1 MLFLETII
9 KITIQTTA
17 LKTIALMLFVDTVL
31 LNTVNNSDNTIMCAV
46 VITEVRL
53 NEIFLGFQINIPVI
67 TDRNPAVML

>member
-1 MLFLETII
+1 
-9 KITIQTTA
+9 
-17 LKTIALMLFVDTVL
+17 MLFVDTVL